1 MNNIIPN
8 DMNVPILRRDL
19 VNGLIPSMDPS
30 GIDSRQNIKWL
41 LRNLAIHNS
50 NHPKLDSV
58 LDKLKNLLP
67 NESPFVLNRLK
78 NKK

>member
-1 MNNIIPN
+1 MNNIIPDN
-8 DMNVPILRRDL
+8 MDVPILRRDL
-19 VNGLIPSMDPS
+19 VNGLIPSMDPL
-30 GIDSRQNIKWL
+30 GVDSRQNIKWL
-41 LRNLAIHNS
+41 LRNLAFNNS
-50 NHPKLDSV
+50 NHPELDLV